1 MGMVTWKALHVD
13 SVVDLMLEHL
23 CGRNPDSILCCC
35 QQRQVVI
42 VLALAYG
49 ALRTSVL
56 SGMQTTPL
64 LRMVVGLGLVC
75 GGAGYVA
82 IGKMGGNADVWLA
95 YWEVGTAQAYAT
107 LSYQQ
112 SYQGAFSFL

>member
-1 MGMVTWKALHVD
+1 MGRVTRKALHVD
-13 SVVDLMLEHL
+13 SVVNLLLECL
-23 CGRNPDSILCCC
+23 CGCNADSILCCC
-35 QQRQVVI
+35 QQLQVVM

-64 LRMVVGLGLVC
+64 LRMVVGLGLAC

-82 IGKMGGNADVWLA
+82 IGKMGGNADVWLV

-107 LSYQQ
+107 LSFQQ
-112 SYQGAFSFL
+112 SY